1 MANTYFNIILVPALI
16 ALNAFFVAAEYSL
29 LTLRKT
35 KIDQYVRQKVLGF
48 YVVRKALN
56 NLYLI
61 ISATQLGS
69 TVCNIILGWYG
80 EPLIEKLLYPL
91 IKQIPVQSTIF
102 IDRSAAILI
111 TISLLAFVQMIFGEI
126 IPKTLALQKSEL
138 ISRLLIL
145 PLNLFTFLCAPVIFV
160 INGISNLILK
170 IIHQRPLLNQHTD
183 YSQDEI
189 RVILDESI
197 KNRII
202 PHHQARLLS
211 NIFALQ
217 NTSVTKLMIDRNKL
231 VCFYHDETLADIKKK
246 IADSKN
252 SYSRYPVYFSK
263 NLIVGFIHVSD
274 ILKFSENGNAHL
286 KLNETHLIHEILYV
300 SETFPVDSLLVNM
313 REKGIHAAAIIDQG
327 RELLGIITL
336 TDIVQF
342 LVNHR

>member
-1 MANTYFNIILVPALI
+1 MTTGYVSIIFIGALI

-48 YVVRKALN
+48 FIVRKALDH
-56 NLYLI
+56 LYII

-69 TVCNIILGWYG
+69 TVCNILLGWYG
-80 EPLIEKLLYPL
+80 EPMIEKVLFPL
-91 IKQIPVQSTIF
+91 IKLIPVQSTLL

-111 TISLLAFVQMIFGEI
+111 TISLLAFIQMIFGEI
-126 IPKTLALQKSEL
+126 IPKTLALQRAEL
-138 ISRLLIL
+138 VSRLLIL
-145 PLNLFTFLCAPVIFV
+145 PLNLFTFIFSPVIFV
-160 INGISNLILK
+160 INTLSNLILRL
-170 IIHQRPLLNQHTD
+170 IHQRPLFNQRAD

-217 NTSVTKLMIDRNKL
+217 RTPVTKLMIERHKL
-231 VCFYHDETLADIKKK
+231 ICFNHDETLSEIKKK

-252 SYSRYPVYFSK
+252 SFNRYPVYFSK

-274 ILKFSENGNAHL
+274 ILRFSENGNAHL
-286 KLNETHLIHEILYV
+286 KLNETHLIREILYV
-300 SETFPVDSLLVNM
+300 NETFPVDNLLVNM
-313 REKGIHAAAIIDQG
+313 REKGIHAAAIINHGQ
-327 RELLGIITL
+327 ELLGIITL
-336 TDIVQF
+336 ADIIEF